1 MRKHKAHR
9 VSDASV
15 HPTCYSPYAPLV
27 KKDPLKRS
35 RKAPAGS
42 SVRSASARQSEPTP
56 STRSRSV
63 RCNPPQPASKST
75 RTNRQPQHRSAYGG
89 LKPEDLNALA
99 EGLRCL
105 KQHLKDNNVRVNKI
119 DSINSHR
126 NIVDRV
132 TTKGTGTTINVGG
145 TRNAGSG
152 GLLHPRSIATS

>member
-1 MRKHKAHR
+1 M
-9 VSDASV
+9 
-15 HPTCYSPYAPLV
+15 HPTCYSPYAPLA

-42 SVRSASARQSEPTP
+42 SVRLASAQQSGLTP
-56 STRSRSV
+56 SPRSRSA
-63 RCNPPQPASKST
+63 RCNPPQPPGKST
-75 RTNRQPQHRSAYGG
+75 RTNCQPQHRSAYGG
-89 LKPEDLNALA
+89 LRPEDLNALA

-105 KQHLKDNNVRVNKI
+105 KQHLKDNNIRVNKI

-132 TTKGTGTTINVGG
+132 TTKGTGATINVGG

-152 GLLHPRSIATS
+152 GLLHSPVPSMPTADSM